1 MLSLV
6 CGSAFEL
13 SCPAMLCLLSR
24 RGPQRSASPGTCC
37 CSFSPLQHHW
47 WPLGDVLFWITISL
61 VFHQGTSSSLV
72 VTRPTTGVRWAN
84 LMVGHQ
90 GQEQE
95 AAYTPYTPLWG
106 PVFSVMDS
114 EVLMPAHIFCG
125 PLWSKHKCQVTHRG
139 LNSQLSHLCAMI
151 KYLQL
156 CLC

>member
-6 CGSAFEL
+6 CGSVFEL
-13 SCPAMLCLLSR
+13 CRLSSEKFISRNLLLLILFTT
-24 RGPQRSASPGTCC
+24 A
-37 CSFSPLQHHW
+37 PLMAI
-47 WPLGDVLFWITISL
+47 GGVLSLITISL

-72 VTRPTTGVRWAN
+72 VTRPTTRVRWAN
-84 LMVGHQ
+84 LVVGQ
-90 GQEQE
+90 PGQERE
-95 AAYTPYTPLWG
+95 AAHTHTLPTLVG

-125 PLWSKHKCQVTHRG
+125 SLWSKVKCQVTHRG
-139 LNSQLSHLCAMI
+139 RNSQLSHLCAMI